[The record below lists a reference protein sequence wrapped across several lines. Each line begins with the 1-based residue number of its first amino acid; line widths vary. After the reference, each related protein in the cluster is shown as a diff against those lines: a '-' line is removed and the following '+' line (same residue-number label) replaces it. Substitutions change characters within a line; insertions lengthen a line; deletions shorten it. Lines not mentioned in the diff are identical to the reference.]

1 MGCYLYRGREMSH
14 MYNKANYDDNIYNCL
29 HFVFFLL
36 SCATLISTPVELIL
50 LIPPMSGI
58 HINGSGLK
66 ATAVPCR
73 AVPCRAR
80 SAAPVI

>member
-36 SCATLISTPVELIL
+36 ACATLISTPVELIL

-58 HINGSGLK
+58 HINDVLIKFICIISFQ
-66 ATAVPCR
+66 ATCCIVL
-73 AVPCRAR
+73 
-80 SAAPVI
+80 